1 MWLMESVQSGQRPTS
16 TRMSQTRAGGASI
29 STLVVNAMEFF
40 LPN

>member
-1 MWLMESVQSGQRPTS
+1 
-16 TRMSQTRAGGASI
+16 MSQTRAGGASI